1 MANFVIFQE
10 GKREAFVDVS
20 CFLSITNSHSVMYNK
35 NRHKLAKK
43 SNIFWL
49 FLGDCTCGKCGFED
63 PECAFYL
70 GLLCKDKSGNKDPD
84 FAANH
89 CINCPEFKHLC
100 GITCNHCGEK

>member
-1 MANFVIFQE
+1 MNSYLIMYKKYQQE
-10 GKREAFVDVS
+10 
-20 CFLSITNSHSVMYNK
+20 ITK
-35 NRHKLAKK
+35 IL
-43 SNIFWL
+43 NIFRL
-49 FLGDCTCGKCGFED
+49 YLGNCTCGKCGFED